1 MWTAIKAFFKVV
13 LYKPLFNILI
23 FFAWLIPGHSIG
35 WGIIGVT
42 LLVRALLWHTSVK
55 ALQAPLQ
62 LRQHAPELK
71 KIQEK
76 YKNDKQAQATAQMTF
91 YKENGVNPLSGCL
104 PLLIQL
110 PILVILYH
118 LFFVITKQAFPAD
131 LLYSFTPHA
140 ATVNPI
146 FLGINLFKPDKF
158 WILPLVAAAA
168 QFFQTRNIQQI
179 NPTASN
185 ASDPMAAMNKQMM
198 YLFPVMIFFFVRALP
213 AGIALYY
220 LMTSLFSLGQQV
232 YVAKTFQPKAAG
244 ASVVVRSKKNG

>member
-1 MWTAIKAFFKVV
+1 MWTAIKAFFKVI
-13 LYKPLFNILI
+13 LYKPLFNLLI

-42 LLVRALLWHTSVK
+42 LIVRLLLWHTSVK

-76 YKNDKQAQATAQMTF
+76 YKDDKQAQAQAQMAF

-118 LFFVITKQAFPAD
+118 LFFVITKQAFPAE
-131 LLYSFTPHA
+131 LLYHFTPHVLP
-140 ATVNPI
+140 VNPV
-146 FLGINLFKPDKF
+146 FLGINLFKPDRF
-158 WILPLVAAAA
+158 WILPAVAAVA
-168 QFFQTRNIQQI
+168 QFFQTRHIQQL
-179 NPTASN
+179 NPTTGA
-185 ASDPMAAMNKQMM
+185 AGDPMAAMNKQMM

-220 LMTSLFSLGQQV
+220 LMTSLFSLAQQV
-232 YVAKTFQPKAAG
+232 YVAKTFKSKAAT
-244 ASVVVRSKKNG
+244 AAVTVRSKKNG